1 MTILLHFLL
10 QTVRRNFASDSIEET
25 PLANACGQGDLEM
38 AMLLINNGADI
49 NRVCAVSGSSSSL
62 LAKTWLTIVLL
73 VACCNQKS
81 M

>member
-1 MTILLHFLL
+1 MTILLHSLL

-25 PLANACGQGDLEM
+25 PLANACGQGNLEM

-62 LAKTWLTIVLL
+62 LAKACFTIFTLCTY
-73 VACCNQKS
+73 AQQG
-81 M
+81 